1 MRKRHPLCLLAALVA
16 TSLLMTVTGCAI
28 RWSVGKDVEQLQK
41 GPAAAVPL
49 MLMADPTMLE
59 ASRVPEEEETPE
71 APEDSEITLSK
82 PGGGQEAGPNRI
94 PSVAPVEDADETP
107 NGTDDGT
114 TSAPDTTDQNSS
126 VTFGTV
132 EETYFDDA
140 LFIGDSRTV
149 GLSQYGRLGKADY
162 FADVGLT
169 VFNVWDKSLSDSGFS
184 GKTLEQLLSE
194 RSYGKIYIMLGINEI
209 GYPFSSVL
217 NQYESV
223 LKSIRDLQ
231 PEADILLCA
240 NLHVTRAAAAAT
252 PRLEPD
258 NIAALDSQIA
268 AMADGEKV
276 FFLDE
281 NEVFCDAEG
290 YLKEDLT
297 GDGVHPYGTGY
308 VQWAQW
314 LREHGIIRNEDETS
328 ESKTVVSPGGTS
340 M

>member
-16 TSLLMTVTGCAI
+16 TSLLMSVTGVAI
-28 RWSVGKDVEQLQK
+28 RLSVGRDVEQLQQ

-49 MLMADPTMLE
+49 MLMADPTMLK
-59 ASRVPEEEETPE
+59 ASQVPVEEDTPSL
-71 APEDSEITLSK
+71 PEDSEITLSK
-82 PGGGQEAGPNRI
+82 PGSQEAGPGRI
-94 PSVAPVEDADETP
+94 PSVDPVETEETP
-107 NGTDDGT
+107 DTDAT
-114 TSAPDTTDQNSS
+114 PEQPEESS
-126 VTFGTV
+126 SFGTV

-169 VFNVWDKSLSDSGFS
+169 VFNVWDKALSDTGFS
-184 GKTLEQLLSE
+184 GKTLRQLLSE
-194 RSYGKIYIMLGINEI
+194 RTYGKIYIMLGINEI

-223 LKSIRDLQ
+223 LADIRSLQ
-231 PEADILLCA
+231 PNADILLCA
-240 NLHVTRAAAAAT
+240 NLHVTREAAAAT
-252 PRLEPD
+252 PRLEAD

-268 AMADGEKV
+268 AMADNEKV
-276 FFLDE
+276 FFLDV
-281 NEVFCDAEG
+281 NETFCDEEG
-290 YLKEDLT
+290 YLREDLT

-314 LREHGIIRNEDETS
+314 LREHGIIRNEDETR
-328 ESKTVVSPGGTS
+328 ESTTVVSTGGTS

>member
-16 TSLLMTVTGCAI
+16 TSLLMSVTGLAI
-28 RWSVGKDVEQLQK
+28 RWSVGRDVEQLQK

-59 ASRVPEEEETPE
+59 ASRVPVETDPTE
-71 APEDSEITLSK
+71 VPQDSEITLSK
-82 PGGGQEAGPNRI
+82 PGSQEAGPGRI
-94 PSVAPVEDADETP
+94 PSVDPVETEETP
-107 NGTDDGT
+107 DASNDTAGEKEET
-114 TSAPDTTDQNSS
+114 TEAS

-132 EETYFDDA
+132 EGTYFDDA

-184 GKTLEQLLSE
+184 GKTLQQLLSE

-209 GYPFSSVL
+209 GYPFSGVL

-223 LKSIRDLQ
+223 LGTIRELQ
-231 PEADILLCA
+231 PDADILLCA
-240 NLHVTRAAAAAT
+240 NLHVTREAAAAT

-268 AMADGEKV
+268 AMADGEQV

-281 NEVFCDAEG
+281 NEVFCDEQG

-340 M
+340 V

>member
-28 RWSVGKDVEQLQK
+28 RWSVGRDVEQLQQ

-59 ASRVPEEEETPE
+59 ASRIPETPE
-71 APEDSEITLSK
+71 APAEEDVTLSK
-82 PGGGQEAGPNRI
+82 PGAGLSGPGRI
-94 PSVAPVEDADETP
+94 PTVDPVETEETPADSDDETTP
-107 NGTDDGT
+107 AADPAEPET
-114 TSAPDTTDQNSS
+114 A
-126 VTFGTV
+126 VTFGAV
-132 EETYFDDA
+132 EERYFDDA

-149 GLSQYGRLGKADY
+149 GLSQYGRLGNASY

-169 VFNVWDKSLSDSGFS
+169 VFNIWDKSLSDTTFS
-184 GKTLEQLLSE
+184 DQTLQQLLSE
-194 RSYGKIYIMLGINEI
+194 RTYGKIYIMLGINEI

-217 NQYESV
+217 NQYEAN
-223 LKSIRDLQ
+223 LQTIRELQ
-231 PEADILLCA
+231 PNADILLCA
-240 NLHVTRAAAAAT
+240 NLHVTRAAAEAT
-252 PRLEPD
+252 PRLAPD

-268 AMADGEKV
+268 AMADGQQV

-290 YLKEDLT
+290 YLKEELT

-314 LREHGIIRNEDETS
+314 LQDHGIIRNEDETR
-328 ESKTVVSPGGTS
+328 ESTTVVSPGGTG

>member
-16 TSLLMTVTGCAI
+16 TSLLMSLTGFAI
-28 RWSVGKDVEQLQK
+28 RLSVGKDVEQLQE

-59 ASRVPEEEETPE
+59 ASKIPEDTEVPE
-71 APEDSEITLSK
+71 APKDTDITLSK
-82 PGGGQEAGPNRI
+82 PGSQEAGPGRI
-94 PSVAPVEDADETP
+94 PSVSPVEEDSSSSTSEETP
-107 NGTDDGT
+107 STGGTQQD
-114 TSAPDTTDQNSS
+114 AS
-126 VTFGTV
+126 VSFGTV
-132 EETYFDDA
+132 DETYFDDA
-140 LFIGDSRTV
+140 LFIGDSRTA
-149 GLSQYGRLGKADY
+149 GMSQYGRLGKADY

-169 VFNVWDKSLSDSGFS
+169 VFNVLDKSLSDTGFS
-184 GKTLEQLLSE
+184 SATLRQLLSE

-217 NQYESV
+217 NQYEVV
-223 LKSIRDLQ
+223 LQTIRELEPD
-231 PEADILLCA
+231 ADILLCA

-258 NIAALDSQIA
+258 NISALDSQIA
-268 AMADGEKV
+268 AMADGEHV
-276 FFLDE
+276 FFLDV
-281 NEVFCDAEG
+281 NEVFCDEEG

-314 LREHGIIRNEDETS
+314 LKEHGIIRNEDETS
-328 ESKTVVSPGGTS
+328 ESKTVVSAGGAG

>member
-1 MRKRHPLCLLAALVA
+1 MKKHHPLCLLAALVA
-16 TSLLMTVTGCAI
+16 TSLLMSVTGFAI
-28 RWSVGKDVEQLQK
+28 RLSVGKDVEQLQQ

-59 ASRVPEEEETPE
+59 ASKVPEDVE
-71 APEDSEITLSK
+71 APQGSEITLSK
-82 PGGGQEAGPNRI
+82 PGDQTAGPGRI
-94 PSVAPVEDADETP
+94 PSVDRVETDETEETP
-107 NGTDDGT
+107 Q
-114 TSAPDTTDQNSS
+114 TSGSGETENSADSSAQQSS

-132 EETYFDDA
+132 EESYFDDA

-169 VFNVWDKSLSDSGFS
+169 VFNVWDKALSDTGFF
-184 GKTLEQLLSE
+184 GKTLRQLLSE
-194 RSYGKIYIMLGINEI
+194 RTYGKIYIMLGINEI

-223 LKSIRDLQ
+223 LADIRSLQ
-231 PEADILLCA
+231 PNADILLCA
-240 NLHVTRAAAAAT
+240 NLHVTREAAAAT
-252 PRLEPD
+252 PRLEAD

-268 AMADGEKV
+268 AMVDGEKG
-276 FFLDE
+276 FFLDV
-281 NEVFCDAEG
+281 NEVFCDEEG

-297 GDGVHPYGTGY
+297 GDGAHPYGTGY

-314 LREHGIIRNEDETS
+314 LREHGIIRNEDESS
-328 ESKTVVSPGGTS
+328 ESKTVVSTGGTGV
-340 M
+340 